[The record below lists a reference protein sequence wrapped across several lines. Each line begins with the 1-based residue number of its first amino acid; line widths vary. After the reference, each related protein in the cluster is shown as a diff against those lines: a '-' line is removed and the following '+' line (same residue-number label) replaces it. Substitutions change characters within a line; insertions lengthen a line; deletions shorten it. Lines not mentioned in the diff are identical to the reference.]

1 MKVIDN
7 IKFGLLS
14 PESIREM
21 SHAEIVVPDTYD
33 RDGYPEEGGL
43 MDPRLGVIDPGI
55 QCESC
60 GKRSG
65 QCQGHFGHIELAR
78 PVLHTGFSK
87 DIRNI
92 IQSTCR
98 DCGRVLL
105 REDTIEE
112 YKEELKQVTDPDEEE
127 DLLKTIYKD
136 AREGKEGECPHCGAE
151 QFEIDFD
158 RPSTY
163 EEERGDKIIEL
174 KPSDIRERF
183 EKVEEQDFPLL
194 GLSESSRPE
203 WMVLTVLPVP
213 PVTARPSIT
222 LETGVRSED
231 DLTHKYVDI
240 IRVNERFKKNLNSG
254 APNLIVEDMWDLLQ
268 YHITTLI
275 DNQTAGIPPAKHR
288 SGRPL
293 KTLSQRLQ
301 GKEGR
306 FRKNLAGKRVDF
318 SSRSVI
324 SPDPMIDVD
333 EIGVPKEISKELTI
347 PESVRE
353 FNIQKLRESI
363 LNGPEDHPGANYVV
377 MPNGRRKKI
386 TEKNKEKIAEEIEA
400 GYKVERHL
408 RDGDIVLFNRQ
419 PSLHK
424 MSIMAHRVKVMPYR
438 TFRLNLTVCP
448 PYNADF
454 DGDEMNMHVPQ
465 SEEARAESQLLLEV
479 QENILSPR
487 FGGPIIGGIQDHITG
502 AYLLSKREFT
512 KREAEQ
518 MLYFSGLEPTLPEPN
533 EDGKYSGKDL
543 ISKLYPDDLDYHGRT
558 STCSNC
564 DVCGPEKLLEES
576 LNPDPEE
583 IKEKCP
589 DDSFIYIREGKMI
602 TGVMDEAAFGAF
614 ESGSVLAKIIRN
626 YGKERAAEFLNQITK
641 MAIWTITHRGF
652 TTGIKEEDL
661 PKEGQKRIKEV
672 LDNKEEKVNKLIK
685 SYERGEIQT
694 LPGKTEKETLEAEIM
709 KELSEA
715 RDNSGKIAEE
725 YLGLEN
731 HAVIMARTGARGSLL
746 NITQMA
752 ASLGQQSIRGGRPER
767 GYNKRVLSHFK
778 KHDLS
783 AKAKGFVRSSYKRGL
798 DPEEFFYHSMGGRE
812 GLVDTAV
819 RTSESGYLQRRLI
832 NALQD
837 LKIDDDRN
845 VRDSSGTAIQMEFGE
860 DGTDPTKSRAGKPI
874 DSKDIVE
881 SVLIESRREESEDQE
896 VK

>member
-1 MKVIDN
+1 MKVINN

-14 PESIREM
+14 PDSIREM

-55 QCESC
+55 QCETC

-65 QCQGHFGHIELAR
+65 DCQGHFGHIGLAR
-78 PVLHTGFSK
+78 PVLHSGFSK
-87 DIRNI
+87 DIRNVL
-92 IQSTCR
+92 QSTCR
-98 DCGRVLL
+98 ECSRVLL
-105 REDTIEE
+105 SDEEIEE
-112 YKEELKQVTDPDEEE
+112 YKEKLEGIEDPDEEE
-127 DLLKTIYKD
+127 NLLKKIYKS
-136 AREGKEGECPHCGAE
+136 AREGKEGQCPHCGAE
-151 QFEIDFD
+151 QHEINFD

-163 EEERGDKIIEL
+163 EEKRGEKVIEL
-174 KPSDIRERF
+174 KPTDIRERF
-183 EKVEEQDFPLL
+183 EKVDKQDFSLL
-194 GLSESSRPE
+194 GLSEDSKPE

-268 YHITTLI
+268 YHVTTLI

-333 EIGVPKEISKELTI
+333 EIGVPLSISKELTI
-347 PESVRE
+347 PESVRD
-353 FNIQKLRESI
+353 FNIEKLRESI
-363 LNGPEDHPGANYVV
+363 LNGPEEKNGANYVV

-386 TEKNKEKIAEEIEA
+386 TEKNKEKIAEEIEV

-419 PSLHK
+419 PSLHR
-424 MSIMAHRVKVMPYR
+424 MSIMAHRVRVMPYR

-465 SEEARAESQLLLEV
+465 SEEARAEAKLLLEV
-479 QENILSPR
+479 KENILSPR
-487 FGGPIIGGIQDHITG
+487 FGGPIIGGIQDHVTG
-502 AYLLSKREFT
+502 AYLLSKEEFNRRET
-512 KREAEQ
+512 EQ
-518 MLYFSGLEPTLPEPN
+518 MLYYSGRDPELPEPN
-533 EDGKYSGKDL
+533 ENGKYDGRDL
-543 ISKLYPDDLDYHGRT
+543 ISKLLPDDLDYHGRS
-558 STCSNC
+558 STCVNC
-564 DVCGPEKLLEES
+564 DECNPEQLLDETI
-576 LNPDPEE
+576 NPDPEK
-583 IKEKCP
+583 IKDQCG
-589 DDSFIYIREGKMI
+589 DDSFVYIRDGKMI
-602 TGVMDEAAFGAF
+602 TGVMDEASFGAF
-614 ESGSVLAKIIRN
+614 KSDSVLDKITRE
-626 YGKERAAEFLNQITK
+626 YGNERASEFLNQITK

-652 TTGIKEEDL
+652 TTGVIEEDL
-661 PKEGQKRIKEV
+661 PEEGKKRINEV
-672 LDNKEEKVNKLIK
+672 LDKKEAKVDKLID
-685 SYERGEIQT
+685 SYRRGEIKT
-694 LPGKTEKETLEAEIM
+694 LPGKTERETLEAEIM

-725 YLGLEN
+725 YLGLDN

-752 ASLGQQSIRGGRPER
+752 ASLGQQSIRGGRPAR

-778 KHDLS
+778 KENLS
-783 AKAKGFVRSSYKRGL
+783 AKARGFVRSSYKKGL
-798 DPEEFFYHSMGGRE
+798 DPEEFFFLSMGGRE

-837 LKIDDDRN
+837 LKVDENRN
-845 VRDSSGTAIQMEFGE
+845 VVDSSGRAIQLEFGE
-860 DGTDPTKSRAGKPI
+860 DGTDPSKGKSGDPI
-874 DSKDIVE
+874 NSKEIVE
-881 SVLIESRREESEDQE
+881 SVLIKSRKEKSED
-896 VK
+896 